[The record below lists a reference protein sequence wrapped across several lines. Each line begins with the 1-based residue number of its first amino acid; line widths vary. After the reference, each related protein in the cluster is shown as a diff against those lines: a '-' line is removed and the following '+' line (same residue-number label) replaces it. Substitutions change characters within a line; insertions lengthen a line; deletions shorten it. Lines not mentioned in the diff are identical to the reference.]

1 MVMVVGALTDLD
13 SDPYRISYIS
23 HWCNCG
29 DDYTMKTTVIYDPI
43 PTPVET
49 ITCKIELVLTRGT
62 NEIETPTG
70 QVGLAQLCMH
80 IHDGIVQAVQENYDA
95 TIITSLQ
102 TKAELLS

>member
-1 MVMVVGALTDLD
+1 
-13 SDPYRISYIS
+13 
-23 HWCNCG
+23 
-29 DDYTMKTTVIYDPI
+29 MKTTVIYDPI

-80 IHDGIVQAVQENYDA
+80 IHDGIVSAIQENYDA
-95 TIITSLQ
+95 THVKSLQ
-102 TKAELLS
+102 TKAELINESDSKKRGSHSRSKGK

>member
-1 MVMVVGALTDLD
+1 M
-13 SDPYRISYIS
+13 S
-23 HWCNCG
+23 
-29 DDYTMKTTVIYDPI
+29 TMKTTVIYDP
-43 PTPVET
+43 TSSPVET

-70 QVGLAQLCMH
+70 QVGLVQLCMH

-102 TKAELLS
+102 TKAELVNESDSKKRGSHSRSKGK